1 MEYGYARVSTK
12 EQNEQRQIIAL
23 EEFGLN
29 LRQIF
34 IDKQSGKNF
43 ERANY
48 QRLTRRLKEGDTLVV
63 KSIDRLGR
71 NYNEIL
77 EQWRIIT
84 KEKRAAIVVLDMP
97 LLDTR
102 KNRDLTGTLIAD
114 IVLQLLSY
122 VAQTEREFIRQRQE
136 EGIAV
141 VKAQGVHF
149 GRPPLAQP
157 KEFPAVHLAW
167 LKKEISAREA
177 ARRLSV
183 THKTFLRAVSGRGG
197 GHEPRPSDQAAA
209 DLAGAGGHA
218 GRRQPHHPCGRPHR
232 GRRQSGRLQEGVRGH
247 AGPGPC
253 LISRSFSAANPEDH
267 SGSSGFSLPS
277 RFDRFRPAGFG
288 KIILRENNVRLPDF
302 I

>member
-1 MEYGYARVSTK
+1 MREFPRKNRTNNGRSF
-12 EQNEQRQIIAL
+12 AL
-23 EEFGLN
+23 EDFGLN

-34 IDKQSGKNF
+34 IDKQSGKDF

-63 KSIDRLGR
+63 KSIGR

-84 KEKRAAIVVLDMP
+84 KEKGAAIVVLDMP

-122 VAQTEREFIRQRQE
+122 VAQTEREFIRQRQA

-141 VKAQGVHF
+141 AKAQGVRF
-149 GRPPLAQP
+149 
-157 KEFPAVHLAW
+157 
-167 LKKEISAREA
+167 
-177 ARRLSV
+177 
-183 THKTFLRAVSGRGG
+183 
-197 GHEPRPSDQAAA
+197 
-209 DLAGAGGHA
+209 
-218 GRRQPHHPCGRPHR
+218 GRPHR
-232 GRRQSGRLQEGVRGH
+232 GRRQSGRLQEGRRGH

-277 RFDRFRPAGFG
+277 RFDRFRPAGFS
-288 KIILRENNVRLPDF
+288 KIILPGKISVKLSVWLAYHLEKCGEVC
-302 I
+302 